1 MPKVCQNYGDIKTLI
16 FKGEYDSLDPNF
28 LSPSWKNVDLAK
40 TLPRK

>member
-1 MPKVCQNYGDIKTLI
+1 MCQNYGDIKTLI